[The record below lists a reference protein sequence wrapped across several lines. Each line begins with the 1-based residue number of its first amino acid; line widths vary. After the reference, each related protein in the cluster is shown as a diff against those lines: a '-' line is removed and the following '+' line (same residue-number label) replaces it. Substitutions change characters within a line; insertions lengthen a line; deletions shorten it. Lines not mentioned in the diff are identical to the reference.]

1 MKGGAMIADLHS
13 HSQCSDGELPPA
25 GVVARAVKRGVQ
37 LLALT
42 DHDTVDG
49 VADARA
55 AAVAAGLRFVAGLEL
70 SCRWEGHDIHV
81 VGLDVDSE
89 HPALLAGVARQ
100 QDARHQRGRLIGER
114 LAKAGVPG
122 CWEQA
127 CELAGNGHP
136 GRPHFA
142 RALVAMGAARDIE
155 HAFNRYL
162 KQGQVAYV
170 PTDWATIEEAVG
182 WIRAAGGV
190 AVIAHP
196 ARYKLTRSKL
206 RRLVTQFAAAGGGAL
221 EVQLPGQQPNQ
232 VQAMVLL
239 ANQFGLAG
247 SVASDYHGGS
257 TPWADLGAA
266 GELVSGVRPVWELF
280 RAC

>member
-1 MKGGAMIADLHS
+1 MIADLHS

-25 GVVARAVKRGVQ
+25 EVVARAVRRGVQ
-37 LLALT
+37 MLALT

-49 VADARA
+49 LAEAGAAA
-55 AAVAAGLRFVAGLEL
+55 AAVGLRFVPGVEI

-81 VGLDVDSE
+81 VGLNLDPE
-89 HPALLAGVARQ
+89 HAVLRAGLARQ
-100 QDARHQRGRLIGER
+100 HEARSARGRLIAER

-122 CWEQA
+122 CWEKA
-127 CELAGNGHP
+127 CELAGNDRP

-142 RALVAMGAARDIE
+142 RAVVAAGAARDVE

-170 PTDWATIEEAVG
+170 PTPWATIDEAAG

-206 RRLVTQFAAAGGGAL
+206 RRLLSQFVAAGGGAL

-232 VQAMVLL
+232 VQAMMLL

-247 SVASDYHGGS
+247 SVASDFHGGS
-257 TPWADLGAA
+257 TPWSELGAGGVLSA
-266 GELVSGVRPVWELF
+266 GVRPVWELF
-280 RAC
+280 

>member
-1 MKGGAMIADLHS
+1 MIADLHCHS
-13 HSQCSDGELPPA
+13 HRSDGTLAPA
-25 GVVARAVKRGVQ
+25 EVVARAVRRGVG

-42 DHDTVDG
+42 DHDTLDG
-49 VADARA
+49 IAEARA
-55 AAVAAGLRFVAGLEL
+55 AAMAAGLRFVAGVEI
-70 SCRWEGHDIHV
+70 SCRWNGHDIHV
-81 VGLDVDSE
+81 VGLNVDPEQPVLKAGLDGQHRARSE
-89 HPALLAGVARQ
+89 
-100 QDARHQRGRLIGER
+100 RGRTIGER
-114 LAKAGVPG
+114 LARAGVPG
-122 CWEQA
+122 CWEKA
-127 CELAGNGHP
+127 CDLAGNDRP

-142 RALVAMGAARDIE
+142 RALVEAGAARDVE
-155 HAFNRYL
+155 HAFNRFL

-170 PTDWATIEEAVG
+170 PTPWAAIPDAVA

-206 RRLVTQFAAAGGGAL
+206 RRLVSEFAAAGGGAL

-247 SVASDYHGGS
+247 SVASDFHGGS
-257 TPWADLGAA
+257 TPWAELGAA
-266 GELVSGVRPVWELF
+266 GELVAGVRPVWELF
-280 RAC
+280 